1 MINLEERRRSR
12 APTSFPCISLHL
24 QQLFHPNPLT
34 TTVATVCRSYLR
46 PSLSSLNA
54 LATSFFPLQICAHH
68 PTAIAKIN
76 HVFDDLTT
84 PSTRTKLISAPPMS
98 SLKKSGESPAVVTV
112 KEQCEKDKNGRER
125 RKQRRVLLRTLER
138 RRKEW
143 RTMSVEERGTVRG
156 RGRENVLIFLN
167 CFHFFPS

>member
-46 PSLSSLNA
+46 PSLSSLNTPT
-54 LATSFFPLQICAHH
+54 TSFFPLQICAHH

-76 HVFDDLTT
+76 HVSDNLTS
-84 PSTRTKLISAPPMS
+84 STRTKLISTPPLS
-98 SLKKSGESPAVVTV
+98 SLKKSSVRKTKTAE
-112 KEQCEKDKNGRER
+112 REGNR
-125 RKQRRVLLRTLER
+125 
-138 RRKEW
+138 
-143 RTMSVEERGTVRG
+143 EE
-156 RGRENVLIFLN
+156 
-167 CFHFFPS
+167 CC